1 MASFGTLGKNDK
13 KARIYT
19 YVLLAVYVF
28 ILMLFCTKSSPI
40 YIFNDW
46 FDANAYMTM
55 GKGLVRGAVLYKD
68 LFDHKGPLL
77 YFLYAIGYLIDHTGF
92 TGIFIIQVISMYLV
106 SLFSFKTAKVYT
118 KSGILSAAAALLAP
132 MTVLTSRIYVYGR
145 DYGGGSPDEF
155 TAPLFVISIYLA
167 VKLLKDRECGEK
179 DCPKLFWLGVAGGLI
194 FLLKFNFFVFTVGLM
209 LPLFAV
215 LVFKDIKKF
224 FVYALYTFLGFAVTF
239 VPYGIYALATGSVR
253 DFIDVYLLF
262 NLSYAGESEGILFG
276 IPSSLKNVWDCL
288 WGAFT
293 GHEYIALLSLAAAL
307 LGMIYFIIKD
317 KENRLLNV
325 SLLLS
330 FLFTAAILGRKLMIY
345 AIVPLMVFSLMG
357 FLALCDILKERGLR
371 FDNPPKG
378 AAKRILAF
386 AAAAFTLFFSII
398 NNNLVS
404 GDLNRF
410 KKTEDGKERLCQDE
424 LAEVLLQQPEED
436 RTLLLV
442 LALDAGFYTRL
453 DIVPSSKYF
462 YRPNI
467 SFTAY
472 PDIYIGQYEDVKN
485 KVNNYVV
492 AEFEAVYD
500 ADSANEAINAYN
512 YRKKIGTAINMN
524 YDLVKVVKGT
534 NLQHSKTYYLY
545 RKKL

>member
-1 MASFGTLGKNDK
+1 MVSLAINDRK
-13 KARIYT
+13 TRIYT
-19 YVLLAVYVF
+19 YSFLAVYVF

-68 LFDHKGPLL
+68 LFDHKGPFL

-106 SLFSFKTAKVYT
+106 SLFSFKTAMVYT
-118 KSGILSAAAALLAP
+118 KSGILSAAAALLVP
-132 MTVLTSRIYVYGR
+132 MTALTSRIYVYGR

-155 TAPLFVISIYLA
+155 VSPLFVISIYLM
-167 VKLLKDRECGEK
+167 VKLLKDRECVEK
-179 DCPKLFWLGVAGGLI
+179 DYPKLFWLGFAGGLI

-209 LPLFAV
+209 FPLFAV
-215 LVFKDIKKF
+215 LVFSEIKKF
-224 FVYALYTFLGFAVTF
+224 FVYALYTFLGFIIPF
-239 VPYGIYALATGSVR
+239 VPYGIYALATDSLR

-262 NLSYAGESEGILFG
+262 NLSYAGESEGVLFG
-276 IPSSLKNVWDCL
+276 IPSSLKKVWDYL
-288 WGAFT
+288 WSAFT

-307 LGMIYFIIKD
+307 FGMIYFMVKK

-345 AIVPLMVFSLMG
+345 AIVPLMVFSIMG

-386 AAAAFTLFFSII
+386 AAVVFTLFFSII
-398 NNNLVS
+398 NNNIVS

-410 KKTEDGKERLCQDE
+410 KKTEEGKARLCQDE
-424 LAEVLLQQPEED
+424 IAEVLLREPEED

-442 LALDAGFYTRL
+442 LGLDAGFYTRL

-467 SFTAY
+467 SFTNY
-472 PDIYIGQYEDVKN
+472 PDIFIGQYEDVKN

-492 AEFEAVYD
+492 TEFEAEYD
-500 ADSANEAINAYN
+500 ADSANKAISAYN
-512 YRKKIGTAINMN
+512 YKKKIGNAITEN
-524 YDLVKVVKGT
+524 YDLVKVVTGT
-534 NLQHSKTYYLY
+534 NLQHAKTYYLY
-545 RKKL
+545 RKKF